1 MGISS
6 MPFSPKFPRNWGVF
20 FFDHLEMNSGL
31 DRHSTCKATGLADR
45 QAKCRLLD
53 RGKKLLHQDPKH
65 PITLSVTVWQMDQ
78 IHVDR
83 TRANGPWT
91 WTPGGYWIQEQDQS
105 KAGPGWEGLDLSR
118 VTSVTWMW
126 VPLRYTL
133 CTGVGALE
141 GDLPWIDPGLDLW
154 ILDWIL
160 DGLVHFGSSPVHWL
174 AGFLSGQNHARL
186 D

>member
-1 MGISS
+1 MLSVDCLVHAVRGSIY
-6 MPFSPKFPRNWGVF
+6 PHTFPALSQHIGEPRL
-20 FFDHLEMNSGL
+20 LELTHHFLYNQHQL
-31 DRHSTCKATGLADR
+31 HNHCPHSTSDGSISGSDDDDALAR
-45 QAKCRLLD
+45 M
-53 RGKKLLHQDPKH
+53 KH
-65 PITLSVTVWQMDQ
+65 VTASV
-78 IHVDR
+78 
-83 TRANGPWT
+83 
-91 WTPGGYWIQEQDQS
+91 
-105 KAGPGWEGLDLSR
+105 DLSACPHICS
-118 VTSVTWMW
+118 TSVTWMW

-133 CTGVGALE
+133 CTGVGALV